1 MPLMTR
7 RHFDEE
13 LDALQESLLR
23 MGTAVEE
30 MVCDAVNA
38 LVRQDLALATELV
51 ARDDAVDEMDQDIEQ
66 RCMRLL
72 ALQQP
77 MASDLRIIETILKVI
92 TDVERIGDH
101 AVDIAQVARRLGAE
115 TLYKP
120 LVDIPRLAEM
130 ARAMLHDALE
140 AFVHHDLVRVRKVIH
155 DDDGVDALY
164 AQMTRDLQNQ
174 MMRDPASV
182 LQASYL
188 LFVTHYLER
197 ICDHCTNIVERVAF
211 METGQMKYLGH
222 GDDEHAEEAEQG
234 ENGPPNL
241 RLSA

>member
-1 MPLMTR
+1 MPVMTR
-7 RHFDEE
+7 RHFDDE
-13 LDALQESLLR
+13 LDALQESVLR
-23 MGTAVEE
+23 MGAAVEE
-30 MVCDAVNA
+30 MVRDAIAA
-38 LVRQDLALATELV
+38 LVTQDLAMAGRII
-51 ARDDAVDEMDQDIEQ
+51 ARDDEIDGMDQDIEA

-77 MASDLRIIETILKVI
+77 MASDLRTIETILKII

-101 AVDIAQVARRLGAE
+101 AVDIARVARRLGAE

-120 LVDIPRLAEM
+120 LVDIPHLAEM

-140 AFVHHDLVRVRKVIH
+140 AFVHHDLDRVGKVIG
-155 DDDGVDALY
+155 DDDAVDALY
-164 AQMTRDLQNQ
+164 AGMTRDLQAR
-174 MMRDPASV
+174 MMQDPSCV

-188 LFVTHYLER
+188 LFVAHYLER

-211 METGQMKYLGH
+211 MKTGQMKPLGR
-222 GDDEHAEEAEQG
+222 GDDEEAPSA
-234 ENGPPNL
+234 PPNL

>member
-1 MPLMTR
+1 MPFTR
-7 RHFDEE
+7 QHFDDE
-13 LDALQESLLR
+13 LDALEESLLR

-30 MVCDAVNA
+30 MTRDAVAA
-38 LVRQDLALATELV
+38 LVEQNMTLADEIV
-51 ARDDAVDEMDQDIEQ
+51 ARDDAVDAMDQEIEG

-77 MASDLRIIETILKVI
+77 MASDLRTIETILKVI

-101 AVDIAQVARRLGAE
+101 AVDIARVARRLGE
-115 TLYKP
+115 DTLYKP
-120 LVDIPRLAEM
+120 LVDIPRLGEM

-140 AFVHHDLVRVRKVIH
+140 AFVHHDLARVRKVIR
-155 DDDGVDALY
+155 DDDDVDALY
-164 AQMTRDLQNQ
+164 AQMTRDLQNR
-174 MMRDPASV
+174 MMADPVCV

-188 LFVTHYLER
+188 LFVAHYLER

-211 METGQMKYLGH
+211 MATGRMKTLGRA
-222 GDDEHAEEAEQG
+222 DDEEEAE
-234 ENGPPNL
+234 NAPPNL

>member
-1 MPLMTR
+1 MPVMTR
-7 RHFDEE
+7 HHFDEE
-13 LDALQESLLR
+13 LDALQESVLR
-23 MGTAVEE
+23 MGAAVEE
-30 MVCDAVNA
+30 MVRDAVAA
-38 LVRQDLALATELV
+38 LVTQDLALAGRIV
-51 ARDDAVDEMDQDIEQ
+51 ARDDEIDGMDQDIEA

-77 MASDLRIIETILKVI
+77 MASDLRTIETILKII

-101 AVDIAQVARRLGAE
+101 AVDIAQVARRLGTE

-140 AFVHHDLVRVRKVIH
+140 AFVHHDLDRVGKVIA
-155 DDDGVDALY
+155 DDDAVDALY
-164 AQMTRDLQNQ
+164 AGMTRDLQAQ
-174 MMRDPASV
+174 MMQDPTCV

-188 LFVTHYLER
+188 LFVAHYLER
-197 ICDHCTNIVERVAF
+197 ICDHCTNVVERVAF
-211 METGQMKYLGH
+211 MKTGQMKPLGH
-222 GDDEHAEEAEQG
+222 ADDEVAPG
-234 ENGPPNL
+234 GPPNL

>member
-1 MPLMTR
+1 MPVMTR

-13 LDALQESLLR
+13 LDALQESVLR
-23 MGTAVEE
+23 MGAAVEE
-30 MVCDAVNA
+30 MVRDAIAA
-38 LVRQDLALATELV
+38 LVTQDLALAQRII
-51 ARDDAVDEMDQDIEQ
+51 ARDDEIDGMDQDIEA

-77 MASDLRIIETILKVI
+77 MASDLRTIETILKII

-101 AVDIAQVARRLGAE
+101 AVDIAQVARRLGTE

-140 AFVHHDLVRVRKVIH
+140 AFVHHDLDRVGKVIA
-155 DDDGVDALY
+155 DDDDVDALY
-164 AQMTRDLQNQ
+164 AGMTRDLQAR
-174 MMRDPASV
+174 MMQDPTCV

-188 LFVTHYLER
+188 LFVAHYLER

-211 METGQMKYLGH
+211 MKTGQMKPLGR
-222 GDDEHAEEAEQG
+222 GDDEEAPSA
-234 ENGPPNL
+234 PPNL